1 MYKAGARTPRRSGE
15 RPIRVAHLVDTL
27 EIGGAER
34 QLVTVATG
42 VERARVEPTVI
53 CLTRKG
59 PFEAALAAAGVP
71 VHLIGK
77 RHKLGVQALLRL
89 RRLLRRER
97 PDILQT
103 WMFTCN
109 LYGRLAATGLPITV
123 LASEVAAD
131 PTKSRTRLAVDRWLA
146 KTTPAFYVNSRTVA
160 DFYHAK
166 CGIALEKLVVIPNG
180 VEVSDV
186 EPVPR
191 QALGVPA
198 DGYLVGCAGRLSVE
212 KGFDRVIEAL
222 AQPEL
227 RQRRIHLVLAGEG
240 PMREALTALAA
251 RLGVADRVRLLG
263 YRDDLP
269 RVLRALDTFVLASV
283 HEGMPNALM
292 EAMAQGV
299 PCIVT
304 PVGGVAELVRNG
316 ESGVVIDR
324 SAAEPIAQAIVK
336 LMDTPTMAARLGQA
350 GRRRMQ
356 ESFSVRENVRRFEE
370 LYRHLANPR

>member
-1 MYKAGARTPRRSGE
+1 M
-15 RPIRVAHLVDTL
+15 
-27 EIGGAER
+27 
-34 QLVTVATG
+34 TVATG
-42 VERARVEPTVI
+42 VDRDRIEPIVI

-59 PFEAALAAAGVP
+59 PFEQALAAAGVP

-77 RHKLGVQALLRL
+77 RHKLAGQALLRL
-89 RRLLRRER
+89 RALLRRER

-109 LYGRLAATGLPITV
+109 LFGRLAAKGLPLKV

-131 PTKSRTRLAVDRWLA
+131 PTKSATRLAVDRLLA

-160 DFYHAK
+160 EFYHTK
-166 CGIALEKLVVIPNG
+166 CGISLEKLVVIPNG
-180 VEVSDV
+180 VDARAV
-186 EPVPR
+186 EPVTH
-191 QALGVPA
+191 QALSVPA
-198 DGYLVGCAGRLSVE
+198 DSYLVGCAGRLAIE

-227 RQRRIHLVLAGEG
+227 RQRNVHLVIAGDG
-240 PMREALTALAA
+240 PMRAPLEELAQ
-251 RLGVADRVRLLG
+251 RLGVANRVRLLG
-263 YRDDLP
+263 YRKDLAQ
-269 RVLRALDTFVLASV
+269 VLKALDLFVLASV

-299 PCIVT
+299 PCVVT

-324 SAAEPIAQAIVK
+324 SAAEPIARAIAA
-336 LMDTPTMAARLGQA
+336 LMDAPATAARLGQA
-350 GRRRMQ
+350 GRHHMQ
-356 ESFSVRENVRRFEE
+356 ESFSVQENVRRFEE
-370 LYRHLANPR
+370 LYQRLAAAGERRLKSR